1 MAKKKSFNFQKWLW
15 IGAVPTALG
24 AILIFSKTI
33 TTYAEIPAKVQKIED
48 YIQAQQQANE
58 IQKEANALLQKIIT
72 RDENKEIVLSP
83 DGKFFYSEDLKKW
96 RPIKELKN
104 D

>member
-1 MAKKKSFNFQKWLW
+1 MVKKKSFNFQKWLW
-15 IGAVPTALG
+15 IGTAPTVFG
-24 AILIFSKTI
+24 AILFFSKTI
-33 TTYAEIPAKVQKIED
+33 TTHAEMPARVQKIED

-58 IQKEANALLQKIIT
+58 IQKEANVLLQKIIT

-83 DGKFFYSEDLKKW
+83 DGKFFWNEDLKEWKS
-96 RPIKELKN
+96 IKGLKN